1 MMISIPNDRDVFK
14 LTIQVG
20 EADID
25 DLNHV
30 NNVVYLQWVQD
41 VAAGHWNKVASQ
53 TLRDQCMWVVLRHEI
68 DYTSPAI
75 RGDVVEAF
83 TWVDIPKGPT
93 QIRHVLI
100 RRAADEKMLAH
111 AQSTW
116 CLLEPQT
123 GKPKRIFQEI
133 LGVFRLREGM

>member
-1 MMISIPNDRDVFK
+1 MMISIPSDRDVFK

-41 VAAGHWNKVASQ
+41 VAAGHWNKVASLA
-53 TLRDQCMWVVLRHEI
+53 LRDQCMWVVLRHEI
-68 DYTSPAI
+68 DYSASAVA
-75 RGDVVEAF
+75 GDVVEAF
-83 TWVDIPKGPT
+83 TWVDMPKGPT
-93 QIRHVLI
+93 QVRHVLI
-100 RRAADEKMLAH
+100 RRTSDEKMLAY

-116 CLLEPQT
+116 CLLEPAT
-123 GKPKRIFQEI
+123 SKPKRIFQEI
-133 LGVFRLREGM
+133 LDVFRLEGK